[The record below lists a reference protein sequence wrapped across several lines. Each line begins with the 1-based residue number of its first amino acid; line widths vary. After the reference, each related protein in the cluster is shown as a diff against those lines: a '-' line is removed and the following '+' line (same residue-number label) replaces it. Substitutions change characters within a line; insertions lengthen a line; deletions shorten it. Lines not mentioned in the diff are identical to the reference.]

1 MASPPT
7 PSLPTA
13 LSQALIAF
21 TIEFDN
27 EFEHRVEHHTGN
39 KAGRGVWLT
48 SMAMWSNFMRLIPAG
63 GVALNAVEANGR
75 ITNLGGLQRW
85 GYISV
90 EPADQT
96 VHLKPGGR
104 RAQEVWRPLA
114 GEVEQRWR
122 ERFGD
127 AAIDELRQALS
138 SVADPALPLYL
149 PVLGYADGMRA
160 GHVRAAPGA
169 VAEDLAALL
178 SQALLSFTLEYEDE
192 SDLSLALSANVVRV
206 LSADGVPVRDLPA
219 RSGVSKEA
227 ITAAVGFLQ
236 RNGYAAVEPDP
247 ASRSKL
253 VRLTEQGPGGT
264 GAARPPGQGR
274 RAALAKAPRR
284 RLRPAGQGAHHRPAT
299 RARPAALS
307 GRLAGGAQPIPGA
320 NRGRAGRPGV
330 GSAAVP
336 DGPAPG
342 RLPGRKL
349 VHRTTGPQRPTTSRG
364 GGCASTRASASRPS
378 TAGRRRRRCPQRSR
392 SRRGSVAARIAVH
405 GRAVLALVLS
415 DLSCLVHGF
424 TGAELC
430 RRERS
435 LRPRA

>member
-1 MASPPT
+1 MASRALP

-27 EFEHRVEHHTGN
+27 EFENRIEHHTGN
-39 KAGRGVWLT
+39 RAGRGVWLT
-48 SMAMWSNFMRLIPAG
+48 SMVMWSNFMRLIPPG
-63 GVALNAVEANGR
+63 GVALDAVKANGR
-75 ITNLGGLQRW
+75 ITNLDGLQRW

-138 SVADPALPLYL
+138 SVADPALPLYM

-192 SDLSLALSANVVRV
+192 SELSLALSADVVRV
-206 LSADGVPVRDLPA
+206 LSADGVSIRDLPGS
-219 RSGVSKEA
+219 SGVSKEA

-236 RNGYAAVEPDP
+236 RNEYAAVEPDP
-247 ASRSKL
+247 ATRSKL
-253 VRLTEQGPGGT
+253 VRLTEKGL
-264 GAARPPGQGR
+264 AAQAQHAR
-274 RAALAKAPRR
+274 LAKAVEQRWR
-284 RLRPAGQGAHHRPAT
+284 KRLGDDFDRLAKALITGRQLALGLQPYPDGWRAARNPY
-299 RARPAALS
+299 RARTHTVLADPASALP
-307 GRLAGGAQPIPGA
+307 RYPMVLHRGGY
-320 NRGRAGRPGV
+320 
-330 GSAAVP
+330 P
-336 DGPAPG
+336 DG
-342 RLPGRKL
+342 
-349 VHRTTGPQRPTTSRG
+349 S
-364 GGCASTRASASRPS
+364 
-378 TAGRRRRRCPQRSR
+378 
-392 SRRGSVAARIAVH
+392 
-405 GRAVLALVLS
+405 
-415 DLSCLVHGF
+415 
-424 TGAELC
+424 
-430 RRERS
+430 
-435 LRPRA
+435 

>member
-1 MASPPT
+1 MALRVSPPT

-27 EFEHRVEHHTGN
+27 EFEHRIEHHTGN
-39 KAGRGVWLT
+39 RAGRGVWLT
-48 SMAMWSNFMRLIPAG
+48 SMVMWSNFVRLIPAD
-63 GVALNAVEANGR
+63 GVALRAVEANGR

-90 EPADQT
+90 EQDRT

-127 AAIDELRQALS
+127 TAIDELRQALS
-138 SVADPALPLYL
+138 SVTDPALPLYL

-160 GHVRAAPGA
+160 GHVRGAPGA

-178 SQALLSFTLEYEDE
+178 SQALLSYTLEYENE
-192 SDLSLALSANVVRV
+192 SALSLAMSANVVRV
-206 LSADGVPVRDLPA
+206 LSAEGVEIRDLPA

-247 ASRSKL
+247 ATRSKL
-253 VRLTEQGPGGT
+253 VRLTEQGLAT
-264 GAARPPGQGR
+264 QAQHTR
-274 RAALAKAPRR
+274 LAKAVERR
-284 RLRPAGQGAHHRPAT
+284 WRKRLGGDFDRLARALVSGRQLALGLQPYPDGWRAVRNPY
-299 RARPAALS
+299 RART
-307 GRLAGGAQPIPGA
+307 Q
-320 NRGRAGRPGV
+320 
-330 GSAAVP
+330 
-336 DGPAPG
+336 
-342 RLPGRKL
+342 
-349 VHRTTGPQRPTTSRG
+349 
-364 GGCASTRASASRPS
+364 
-378 TAGRRRRRCPQRSR
+378 
-392 SRRGSVAARIAVH
+392 
-405 GRAVLALVLS
+405 AVLADPASALPRYPMVLHRGGYPDGS
-415 DLSCLVHGF
+415 
-424 TGAELC
+424 
-430 RRERS
+430 
-435 LRPRA
+435 

>member
-1 MASPPT
+1 MASRASPPT

-27 EFEHRVEHHTGN
+27 EFEHRIEHHTSN
-39 KAGRGVWLT
+39 KAGRSGVWLT
-48 SMAMWSNFMRLIPAG
+48 SMVMWSNFMRLIPAD
-63 GVALNAVEANGR
+63 GVALRAVEANGR

-85 GYISV
+85 GYISI
-90 EPADQT
+90 EPADRT

-149 PVLGYADGMRA
+149 PVVGYADGMRA
-160 GHVRAAPGA
+160 GHVRGAPGA

-178 SQALLSFTLEYEDE
+178 SQALLSFTLEYEE
-192 SDLSLALSANVVRV
+192 GSTLSLAMSADVVRV

-253 VRLTEQGPGGT
+253 VRLTEQGL
-264 GAARPPGQGR
+264 AAQARHAR
-274 RAALAKAPRR
+274 LAKAVERRWRR
-284 RLRPAGQGAHHRPAT
+284 RLGGDFDRLAKALITGRQLALGLEPYPDGWRAARNPY
-299 RARPAALS
+299 RART
-307 GRLAGGAQPIPGA
+307 Q
-320 NRGRAGRPGV
+320 
-330 GSAAVP
+330 
-336 DGPAPG
+336 
-342 RLPGRKL
+342 
-349 VHRTTGPQRPTTSRG
+349 
-364 GGCASTRASASRPS
+364 
-378 TAGRRRRRCPQRSR
+378 
-392 SRRGSVAARIAVH
+392 
-405 GRAVLALVLS
+405 AVLADPASALPRYPMVLHRGGYPDGS
-415 DLSCLVHGF
+415 
-424 TGAELC
+424 
-430 RRERS
+430 
-435 LRPRA
+435 

>member
-1 MASPPT
+1 MASRASQPT
-7 PSLPTA
+7 RSLPTA

-39 KAGRGVWLT
+39 KTGSGVWLT
-48 SMAMWSNFMRLIPAG
+48 SMVMWSNFMRLIPPG
-63 GVALNAVEANGR
+63 GVALSAVEANGR
-75 ITNLGGLQRW
+75 ITNFGGLQRW

-138 SVADPALPLYL
+138 SVADPALPLYM
-149 PVLGYADGMRA
+149 PVVGYADGMRA

-192 SDLSLALSANVVRV
+192 SDLSLAMSANVVRV
-206 LSADGVPVRDLPA
+206 LSADGVSDTGPAGPLGCVERGHHGGGRLPPTQRVRRRRA
-219 RSGVSKEA
+219 RPR
-227 ITAAVGFLQ
+227 Q
-236 RNGYAAVEPDP
+236 RFQARQADGE
-247 ASRSKL
+247 
-253 VRLTEQGPGGT
+253 GPGGT
-264 GAARPPGQGR
+264 GAARPPGQGC

-307 GRLAGGAQPIPGA
+307 GRLAGGAQPVPGA
-320 NRGRAGRPGV
+320 NRGRAGRPGI

-342 RLPGRKL
+342 RVPRWKLGRPRSSSSSLP
-349 VHRTTGPQRPTTSRG
+349 PQG
-364 GGCASTRASASRPS
+364 DEELDGL
-378 TAGRRRRRCPQRSR
+378 GRRVP
-392 SRRGSVAARIAVH
+392 GSNR
-405 GRAVLALVLS
+405 
-415 DLSCLVHGF
+415 
-424 TGAELC
+424 
-430 RRERS
+430 
-435 LRPRA
+435 

>member
-1 MASPPT
+1 MTFRAA
-7 PSLPTA
+7 LPTA

-27 EFEHRVEHHTGN
+27 EFEHRIEHHTGN
-39 KAGRGVWLT
+39 KAGGGVWLT
-48 SMAMWSNFMRLIPAG
+48 SMVMWSNFMRLIPAG
-63 GVALNAVEANGR
+63 GVALPAVEANGR

-96 VHLKPGGR
+96 VRLKPGGR

-160 GHVRAAPGA
+160 GHVRGAPGA

-178 SQALLSFTLEYEDE
+178 SQALLSFTLEYEEE
-192 SDLSLALSANVVRV
+192 SALSLAMTADVVRV
-206 LSADGVPVRDLPA
+206 LSADGIPVRDLPA
-219 RSGVSKEA
+219 LSGVSKEA

-236 RNGYAAVEPDP
+236 RHGYAVVEPDP

-253 VRLTEQGPGGT
+253 VRLTEQGLAGQ
-264 GAARPPGQGR
+264 ARHAR
-274 RAALAKAPRR
+274 LAKAVERRWRR
-284 RLRPAGQGAHHRPAT
+284 RLGGDFDRLAKALITGRQLALGLQPYPDGWRAARNPY
-299 RARPAALS
+299 RART
-307 GRLAGGAQPIPGA
+307 Q
-320 NRGRAGRPGV
+320 
-330 GSAAVP
+330 
-336 DGPAPG
+336 
-342 RLPGRKL
+342 
-349 VHRTTGPQRPTTSRG
+349 
-364 GGCASTRASASRPS
+364 
-378 TAGRRRRRCPQRSR
+378 
-392 SRRGSVAARIAVH
+392 
-405 GRAVLALVLS
+405 AVLADPASALPRYPMVLHRGGYPDGS
-415 DLSCLVHGF
+415 
-424 TGAELC
+424 
-430 RRERS
+430 
-435 LRPRA
+435 

>member
-1 MASPPT
+1 MASRGSPT

-27 EFEHRVEHHTGN
+27 EFEHRIEHHTGN
-39 KAGRGVWLT
+39 KAGGGVWLT
-48 SMAMWSNFMRLIPAG
+48 SMVMWSNFMRLIPAG
-63 GVALNAVEANGR
+63 GVALRAVEANGR

-96 VHLKPGGR
+96 VRLKPGGR

-160 GHVRAAPGA
+160 GHVRGAPGA

-178 SQALLSFTLEYEDE
+178 SQALLSFTLEYEEE
-192 SDLSLALSANVVRV
+192 SALSLAMSADVVRV
-206 LSADGVPVRDLPA
+206 LSADGIPVRDLPA
-219 RSGVSKEA
+219 LSGVSKEA

-236 RNGYAAVEPDP
+236 RHGYAVVEPDP

-253 VRLTEQGPGGT
+253 VRLTEQGL
-264 GAARPPGQGR
+264 AAQAQHAR
-274 RAALAKAPRR
+274 LAKAVERR
-284 RLRPAGQGAHHRPAT
+284 WRKRLGGDFDRLAKALITGRQLALGLQPYQDGWRAARNPY
-299 RARPAALS
+299 RAR
-307 GRLAGGAQPIPGA
+307 
-320 NRGRAGRPGV
+320 
-330 GSAAVP
+330 
-336 DGPAPG
+336 
-342 RLPGRKL
+342 
-349 VHRTTGPQRPTTSRG
+349 T
-364 GGCASTRASASRPS
+364 
-378 TAGRRRRRCPQRSR
+378 
-392 SRRGSVAARIAVH
+392 
-405 GRAVLALVLS
+405 
-415 DLSCLVHGF
+415 
-424 TGAELC
+424 
-430 RRERS
+430 
-435 LRPRA
+435 

>member
-1 MASPPT
+1 MASRASPPT

-27 EFEHRVEHHTGN
+27 EFEHRIEHHTAN
-39 KAGRGVWLT
+39 RAGSGVWLT
-48 SMAMWSNFMRLIPAG
+48 SMVMWSNVMRLIPAG
-63 GVALNAVEANGR
+63 GVALRAVEANGR

-96 VHLKPGGR
+96 VRLKPGGR

-149 PVLGYADGMRA
+149 PVVGYADGMRA
-160 GHVRAAPGA
+160 GHVRGAPGA

-178 SQALLSFTLEYEDE
+178 SQALLSFTLEYEE
-192 SDLSLALSANVVRV
+192 GSALSLAMSADVVRV
-206 LSADGVPVRDLPA
+206 LSADGIPVRDLPA

-227 ITAAVGFLQ
+227 VTAAVGFLQ

-253 VRLTEQGPGGT
+253 VRLTEQGL
-264 GAARPPGQGR
+264 AAQAQHVR
-274 RAALAKAPRR
+274 LAKAVERR
-284 RLRPAGQGAHHRPAT
+284 WRKRLGGDFDRLAKALITGRQLALGLQPYPDGWRAARNPY
-299 RARPAALS
+299 RART
-307 GRLAGGAQPIPGA
+307 Q
-320 NRGRAGRPGV
+320 
-330 GSAAVP
+330 
-336 DGPAPG
+336 
-342 RLPGRKL
+342 
-349 VHRTTGPQRPTTSRG
+349 
-364 GGCASTRASASRPS
+364 
-378 TAGRRRRRCPQRSR
+378 
-392 SRRGSVAARIAVH
+392 
-405 GRAVLALVLS
+405 AVLADPASALPRYPMVLHRGGYPDGS
-415 DLSCLVHGF
+415 
-424 TGAELC
+424 
-430 RRERS
+430 
-435 LRPRA
+435 

>member
-1 MASPPT
+1 MASRASPPT

-27 EFEHRVEHHTGN
+27 EFEHRIEHHTGN
-39 KAGRGVWLT
+39 KAGSGVWLT
-48 SMAMWSNFMRLIPAG
+48 SMVMWSNFMRLIPAG
-63 GVALNAVEANGR
+63 GVALHAVEANGR

-122 ERFGD
+122 KRFGD

-138 SVADPALPLYL
+138 SVADPTLPLYL

-169 VAEDLAALL
+169 VAEDIAALL

-192 SDLSLALSANVVRV
+192 AALSLALSANVVRV
-206 LSADGVPVRDLPA
+206 LSADGIPIRDLPA

-236 RNGYAAVEPDP
+236 RNGYAAVEHDP
-247 ASRSKL
+247 ANRSKL
-253 VRLTEQGPGGT
+253 VRLTEEGL
-264 GAARPPGQGR
+264 AAQAQHAR
-274 RAALAKAPRR
+274 LAKAVEQRWR
-284 RLRPAGQGAHHRPAT
+284 KRLGGDFDRLTKALITGRQLALGLQPYPDGWRAARNPY
-299 RARPAALS
+299 RART
-307 GRLAGGAQPIPGA
+307 
-320 NRGRAGRPGV
+320 
-330 GSAAVP
+330 
-336 DGPAPG
+336 
-342 RLPGRKL
+342 
-349 VHRTTGPQRPTTSRG
+349 H
-364 GGCASTRASASRPS
+364 
-378 TAGRRRRRCPQRSR
+378 
-392 SRRGSVAARIAVH
+392 
-405 GRAVLALVLS
+405 AVLADPVSALPQYPMVLHRGGYPDGS
-415 DLSCLVHGF
+415 
-424 TGAELC
+424 
-430 RRERS
+430 
-435 LRPRA
+435 

>member
-27 EFEHRVEHHTGN
+27 EFEHRIEHHTGN

-48 SMAMWSNFMRLIPAG
+48 SMVMWSNFMRLIPAR
-63 GVALNAVEANGR
+63 GVDLREVAANGA
-75 ITNLGGLQRW
+75 ITSLDGLQRW

-90 EPADQT
+90 EQAVQT

-104 RAQEVWRPLA
+104 NAQQVWQPLA
-114 GEVEQRWR
+114 GEIEERWR

-127 AAIDELRQALS
+127 AAIDDLREALS

-178 SQALLSFTLEYEDE
+178 SQALLAFTLEYEDE

-206 LSADGVPVRDLPA
+206 LSVDGVPVRDLPG

-236 RNGYAAVEPDP
+236 RSGYAAVEPDP
-247 ASRSKL
+247 ANPSKL
-253 VRLTEQGPGGT
+253 VKLTEQGL
-264 GAARPPGQGR
+264 AAQAQHAR
-274 RAALAKAPRR
+274 LAKAVERR
-284 RLRPAGQGAHHRPAT
+284 WRKRLGGDFD
-299 RARPAALS
+299 
-307 GRLAGGAQPIPGA
+307 RLAKALITGRQLALGLQPYPDGW
-320 NRGRAGRPGV
+320 RAGRNPYR
-330 GSAAVP
+330 A
-336 DGPAPG
+336 
-342 RLPGRKL
+342 
-349 VHRTTGPQRPTTSRG
+349 RTE
-364 GGCASTRASASRPS
+364 
-378 TAGRRRRRCPQRSR
+378 
-392 SRRGSVAARIAVH
+392 
-405 GRAVLALVLS
+405 AVLADPTSALPRYPMVLHRGGYPDGS
-415 DLSCLVHGF
+415 
-424 TGAELC
+424 
-430 RRERS
+430 
-435 LRPRA
+435 